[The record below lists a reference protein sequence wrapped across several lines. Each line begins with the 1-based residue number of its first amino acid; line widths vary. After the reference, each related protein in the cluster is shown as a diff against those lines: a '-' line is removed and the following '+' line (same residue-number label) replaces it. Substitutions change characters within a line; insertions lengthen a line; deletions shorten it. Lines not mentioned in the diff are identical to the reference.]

1 MAAATEY
8 YEADGWAVTDVSTK
22 KPYDLVCVKSGMKHE
37 LRVEVKGTTS
47 FGTQVELTAGEV
59 ANAEIHPQVALVVV
73 SGIEI
78 SGQGESVTAT
88 GGQSKVIDPWVIDP
102 DDLEETRYRYTVPAG

>member
-37 LRVEVKGTTS
+37 LRVEVKVTTS
-47 FGTQVELTAGEV
+47 SGTQVELTAGEV

-73 SGIEI
+73 S
-78 SGQGESVTAT
+78 ESRSAVRANQLLPLADNPRSSIR
-88 GGQSKVIDPWVIDP
+88 G
-102 DDLEETRYRYTVPAG
+102 